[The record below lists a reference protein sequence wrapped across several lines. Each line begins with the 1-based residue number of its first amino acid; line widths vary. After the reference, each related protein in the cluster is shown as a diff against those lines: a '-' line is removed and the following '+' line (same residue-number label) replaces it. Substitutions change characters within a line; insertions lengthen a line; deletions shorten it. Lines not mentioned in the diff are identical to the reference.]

1 MSEVLCYLFISCW
14 QRCLRVLLKKD
25 GTSCQPDCLSV
36 SPFPEAEE
44 REREGAGS
52 GRQSA
57 KQTRFFA
64 IKKLSAAILV
74 SLLVGYEL
82 MLYIRKNLTTCNK
95 SVLALLAPSC
105 QQVVPNLLKTC
116 NTLDENIR
124 LVTRLF

>member
-1 MSEVLCYLFISCW
+1 MLFVYI
-14 QRCLRVLLKKD
+14 LLAKMFESTPKE
-25 GTSCQPDCLSV
+25 GWNIMPARLSL
-36 SPFPEAEE
+36 SRSLSGSGRE
-44 REREGAGS
+44 RERGS

-82 MLYIRKNLTTCNK
+82 MLYTRKNLTTCNK
-95 SVLALLAPSC
+95 SVLALLAPTWN
-105 QQVVPNLLKTC
+105 NLLTTC